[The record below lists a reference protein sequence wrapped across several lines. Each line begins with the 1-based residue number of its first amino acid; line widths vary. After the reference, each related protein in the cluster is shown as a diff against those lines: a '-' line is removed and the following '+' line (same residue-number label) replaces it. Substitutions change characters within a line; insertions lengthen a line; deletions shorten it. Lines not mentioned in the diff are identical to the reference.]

1 MQALLFA
8 HHAEEM
14 AVLSMILQQVGFRV
28 RTERDLENAID
39 AWPEQP
45 TELILIALTAENLA
59 ERKHVAQM
67 RAFTAVPIVLITD
80 LPAEDLLVDLLEAG
94 ADLVIPR
101 PYGIRSLIA
110 QLRALLRRSAGMPFF
125 SLPTLTQADVTLD
138 PSKRTVSVEA
148 GPPNHLTQLEF
159 RLLYTLMTHVGQ
171 VIPAENIVEHVWGY
185 SGEGNRD
192 LVRGLVQRLRT
203 KVEPDPR
210 NPRYLMTEPG
220 LGYYF
225 NLTRDS

>member
-8 HHAEEM
+8 HHPEEM

-39 AWPEQP
+39 AWPDQP
-45 TELILIALTAENLA
+45 TELILITLTKDSPADH
-59 ERKHVAQM
+59 KHVAQM

-80 LPAEDLLVDLLEAG
+80 LPSEDLQVDLLEAG
-94 ADLVIPR
+94 ADLIIPR
-101 PYGIRSLIA
+101 PYGVRSLIA

-125 SLPTLTQADVTLD
+125 SLPTLTQTDVTLD
-138 PSKRTVSVEA
+138 PSKRTVMVNNGE
-148 GPPNHLTQLEF
+148 PNHLTQLEF

-210 NPRYLMTEPG
+210 SPRYIMTEPG

-225 NLTRDS
+225 NLTREG

>member
-94 ADLVIPR
+94 ADLVISR

-138 PSKRTVSVEA
+138 PSKRTVSVED

>member
-45 TELILIALTAENLA
+45 TELILIALTVENLA

-80 LPAEDLLVDLLEAG
+80 LPSEDLLVDLLEAG
-94 ADLVIPR
+94 ADLIIPR
-101 PYGIRSLIA
+101 PYGVRSLIA

-125 SLPTLTQADVTLD
+125 SLPTLTQAAVTLD
-138 PSKRTVSVEA
+138 PSKRTVAVED

-210 NPRYLMTEPG
+210 NPKYLMTEPG

-225 NLTRDS
+225 NLTQDN

>member
-45 TELILIALTAENLA
+45 TELIMITLSKDSLA

-80 LPAEDLLVDLLEAG
+80 LPSEDLLVDLLEAG
-94 ADLVIPR
+94 ADLIIPR
-101 PYGIRSLIA
+101 PYGIRGLIA

-125 SLPTLTQADVTLD
+125 SLPTLTQADVILD
-138 PSKRTVSVEA
+138 PSKRTVTVENGA
-148 GPPNHLTQLEF
+148 PNHLTQLEF

-203 KVEPDPR
+203 KVEPNSR
-210 NPRYLMTEPG
+210 NPRYIMTEPG

-225 NLTRDS
+225 NLTQDS

>member
-45 TELILIALTAENLA
+45 TELILITLTKDSQA

-80 LPAEDLLVDLLEAG
+80 PPTEDQLVDLLEAG
-94 ADLVIPR
+94 ADLIIPR
-101 PYGIRSLIA
+101 PFGIRGLIA

-138 PSKRTVSVEA
+138 PSKRTVMVEN
-148 GPPNHLTQLEF
+148 GTPNHLTQLEF

-210 NPRYLMTEPG
+210 SPKSAHGWSARRARTRPR
-220 LGYYF
+220 
-225 NLTRDS
+225 